1 MEKHPKGEVK
11 MQYSLEDVI
20 KFGKHKG
27 EQIEDLIY
35 DEPGYMTWLYEE
47 EVIAFDEE
55 VIRIME
61 ERKII

>member
-1 MEKHPKGEVK
+1 MVYRLTDHI
-11 MQYSLEDVI
+11 S
-20 KFGKHKG
+20 FGKYKG

-35 DEPGYMTWLYEE
+35 DDPGYMAWLYEE

-61 ERKII
+61 ERKIV